1 MSRARI
7 LMTGVLMNW
16 TAFAVSVIVS
26 FFLSPFVV
34 HRLGNIAY
42 GVWVLANSS
51 IAYMALL
58 DLGMR
63 GAVTYFVAKHQA
75 RGEHLESSR
84 AVSVALAFR
93 TLISATVIVAS
104 LILAAFA
111 VKLFRIPSDMWT
123 AAQWAIVIS
132 GFNLSFSLIVGVFGG
147 VLTALQRFDLA
158 NGLAITQTLISAAG
172 TVWVLDRG
180 YGIVPLAIMQL
191 TVVLIL
197 GTATILICLRVYPEL
212 RLGFRFLGRT
222 RSILPEL
229 WRYSFYLFVI
239 AASSQVIYYSD
250 NLIVGAF
257 LSAEAVTLYAI
268 GGRFVEYLGQLG
280 ASFAQTFMPMAS
292 NLAAQDRQDQ
302 LRRLLIQGTRA
313 ALFASL
319 PVGGVLF
326 FRGST
331 FIGLWMGQQYAQPS
345 GHILRI
351 LLLSTVALAGNRVGG
366 NIVFG
371 LGKHRPF
378 ALWQSCEAV
387 ANLTLSI
394 YLVRKIGIDGVAW
407 GTVLPSLVSQIVLW
421 PRYLSK
427 LLNLTVWSY
436 FLECWIRPALA
447 TAPFCLACLWID
459 HHWGVYSLVRFFLQ
473 IAAVLPLVPL
483 GITLFFW
490 KEVNWQLR
498 SQDSLLRRIL
508 LGKLHLDATSL
519 GAGLVAG
526 PSEEIRHPKGTGDV
540 R

>member
-7 LMTGVLMNW
+7 LMTGVLMSW

-63 GAVTYFVAKHQA
+63 GAVTHFVAKHQA

-93 TLISATVIVAS
+93 TMISLAVIVAS

-111 VKLFRIPSDMWT
+111 AKIFRIPSNMWT

-147 VLTALQRFDLA
+147 VLTALQRFGMA
-158 NGLAITQTLISAAG
+158 NGLAIAQTLISAGG
-172 TVWVLDRG
+172 TVWVLNRG
-180 YGIVPLAIMQL
+180 YGIVSLAILQL
-191 TVVLIL
+191 TVALIL
-197 GTATILICLRVYPEL
+197 GIATIIVCRRVYPEL
-212 RLGFRFLGRT
+212 RLGFRILD
-222 RSILPEL
+222 RSFLPEL
-229 WRYSFYLFVI
+229 WRYSFYLFLI
-239 AASSQVIYYSD
+239 AATGQVIYYTD

-257 LSAEAVTLYAI
+257 LSAEAVTFYAI
-268 GGRFVEYLGQLG
+268 GGRFIAYLGELG
-280 ASFAQTFMPMAS
+280 ASLAQTFMPVAS
-292 NLAAQDRQDQ
+292 NLAAQDQRDQ
-302 LRRLLIQGTRA
+302 LRRLLIHGTRA
-313 ALFASL
+313 ALLVSL
-319 PVGGVLF
+319 SVGGALF
-326 FRGST
+326 FRSST

-345 GHILRI
+345 GHVLRI
-351 LLLSTVALAGNRVGG
+351 LLLSTLAIAGNRVGG
-366 NIVFG
+366 NIVLG
-371 LGKHRPF
+371 LGKHKPF
-378 ALWQSCEAV
+378 ALWQSWEAV

-427 LLNLTVWSY
+427 LLGLTVWTY
-436 FLECWIRPALA
+436 FRECWMRPALA
-447 TAPFCLACLWID
+447 TAPFCLACLWTD
-459 HHWGVYSLVRFFLQ
+459 RYWGAASMLHFFMQ
-473 IAAVLPLVPL
+473 IAAVLPLLPL
-483 GITLFFW
+483 GILLFFW
-490 KEVNWQLR
+490 KEVNWQVR
-498 SQDSLLRRIL
+498 SRDSLLRRAL
-508 LGKLHLDATSL
+508 LGQTAH
-519 GAGLVAG
+519 
-526 PSEEIRHPKGTGDV
+526 
-540 R
+540 

>member
-7 LMTGVLMNW
+7 LMTGVFMNW
-16 TAFAVSVIVS
+16 MAFAVSVIVT

-63 GAVTYFVAKHQA
+63 GAVTHFVAKHQA

-93 TLISATVIVAS
+93 TLIGLAVIIAS
-104 LILAAFA
+104 LGLAAFA
-111 VKLFRIPSDMWT
+111 VKIFRIPSNMWA

-132 GFNLSFSLIVGVFGG
+132 GFNLSFSLIVGVFVG
-147 VLTALQRFDLA
+147 VLTALQRFSLA
-158 NGLAITQTLISAAG
+158 SGLAIAQTLISTAG
-172 TVWVLDRG
+172 TVWVLDQG
-180 YGIVPLAIMQL
+180 HGIVPLALMQL
-191 TVVLIL
+191 TVALLL
-197 GTATILICLRVYPEL
+197 GIITILICLRVYPEL
-212 RLGFRFLGRT
+212 RLGIRFLD

-229 WRYSFYLFVI
+229 WRYSFYLFLI
-239 AASSQVIYYSD
+239 AATGQVIYYTD

-257 LSAEAVTLYAI
+257 LSAEAVTFYAI
-268 GGRFVEYLGQLG
+268 GGRFIEYL
-280 ASFAQTFMPMAS
+280 PVAS
-292 NLAAQDRQDQ
+292 NLAAKNQQDQ
-302 LRRLLIQGTRA
+302 LRRLLVHGTRA
-313 ALFASL
+313 ALFVSL

-326 FRGST
+326 FRSST

-351 LLLSTVALAGNRVGG
+351 LLLSTLALAGNRVGG
-366 NIVFG
+366 NIVYG
-371 LGKHRPF
+371 LGKHKPF

-394 YLVRKIGIDGVAW
+394 YLVRKIGINGVAW

-427 LLNLTVWSY
+427 LLGLSVWSY
-436 FLECWIRPALA
+436 FRECWIRPALA
-447 TAPFCLACLWID
+447 TAPFCLACLWTD
-459 HHWGVYSLVRFFLQ
+459 HYWGVTSMAHFFLQ
-473 IAAVLPLVPL
+473 IAAVLPLIPL
-483 GITLFFW
+483 GIILFFW

-498 SQDSLLRRIL
+498 SQDSFLRRTV
-508 LGKLHLDATSL
+508 GQA
-519 GAGLVAG
+519 AN
-526 PSEEIRHPKGTGDV
+526 
-540 R
+540 